1 MSGFIRLVTFEANE
15 EAIAA
20 VVNEIQGADGPPP
33 GVDASKIA
41 VLADRSSG
49 KLYIGTLFDSEEALN
64 AADAIFNAMTPPE
77 DGSMTRTSVDKLE
90 VLLVRSA

>member
-1 MSGFIRLVTFEANE
+1 MSGFIRLVTFEAND

>member
-1 MSGFIRLVTFEANE
+1 MSGYIRLVTFDADSA
-15 EAIAA
+15 AIDA
-20 VVNEIQGADGPPP
+20 VVNEIQASDGPPP

-49 KLYIGTLFDSEEALN
+49 KLYIGTLFESEEALN
-64 AADAIFNAMTPPE
+64 AADEIFNAMTPPD
-77 DGSMTRTSVDKLE
+77 DGSMRRTAVDKLE

>member
-1 MSGFIRLVTFEANE
+1 MSGFIRLVTFEAND

-49 KLYIGTLFDSEEALN
+49 KLYIGTLFDSLEALN

>member
-1 MSGFIRLVTFEANE
+1 MPDFIRLVTFEADDA
-15 EAIAA
+15 AIDA

-49 KLYIGTLFDSEEALN
+49 KLYIGTLFESEEALN
-64 AADAIFNAMTPPE
+64 AADEIFNAMTPPD
-77 DGSMTRTSVDKLE
+77 DGSMRRTAVDKLE